1 MTTVGLKSVD
11 ILQPFQFAGLIV
23 GAMLPY
29 WFSAMTM
36 KVGTHMHTHK
46 NNRHAGIQ
54 GAGRAQTVRTLT
66 LCFSSSFLFA
76 SI

>member
-36 KVGTHMHTHK
+36 KVGTLKTHTIGTQ
-46 NNRHAGIQ
+46 NVRG
-54 GAGRAQTVRTLT
+54 GALTVRANFGRSHF
-66 LCFSSSFLFA
+66 FSSSSLFA
-76 SI
+76 